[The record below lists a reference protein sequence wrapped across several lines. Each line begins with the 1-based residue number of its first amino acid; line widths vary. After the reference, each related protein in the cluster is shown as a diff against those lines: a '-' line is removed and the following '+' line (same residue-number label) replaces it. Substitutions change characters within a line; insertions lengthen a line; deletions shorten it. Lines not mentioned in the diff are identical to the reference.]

1 MAKKTEKYIK
11 LRKTAA
17 GSEYYQ
23 ITIRKYDQSFSKNI
37 NVKDFDSKKQA
48 LAFAVKLR
56 DEKLVEMQR
65 GFTVSNF
72 KTVQQLFDKS
82 FDIKPVSIKTKKKH
96 LIFFNAAIAPYGDI
110 EINKITAADIQKSLN
125 EYAKNQTKEQ
135 VQRLLSVWRR
145 IYDTAAM
152 LDINIPDRT
161 KAVTI
166 PLHCKAE
173 NKRETTID
181 WHEFDIFIDTLL
193 TYNVASKIGDYYAHS
208 VYYGCMI
215 MAYAGLRPAE
225 VFALTVDDID
235 LIAGKITVNKAVRST
250 ETEINQIGNTKTP
263 QSVRSVDIP
272 DNLRPILIECLNRP
286 RKTDFLMT
294 DIRGNLMDI
303 DKVCT
308 YIRNVRKKAGVS
320 FVMYD
325 LRHQFSTDL
334 FSNGTPPNIVRDLMG
349 HKGAAMSLDYAN
361 SSEEDRK
368 DAILNRKFS

>member
-48 LAFAVKLR
+48 LAFAVQLR
-56 DEKLVEMQR
+56 DETLTKMQA

-82 FDIKPVSIKTKKKH
+82 FEIKPVSIKTKKKH
-96 LIFFNAAIAPYGDI
+96 LIFYNAAIAPYGDV

-125 EYAKNQTKEQ
+125 QYAKNQTKEQ
-135 VQRLLSVWRR
+135 TERLLSVWRR

-152 LDINIPDRT
+152 LEINIPDRT
-161 KAVTI
+161 KAVSI
-166 PLHCKAE
+166 PLQCKAE
-173 NKRETTID
+173 KKRETVIN
-181 WHEFDIFIDTLL
+181 WHDFDLFIDTLL
-193 TYNVASKIGDYYAHS
+193 AYNIASKIGDYYAHS

-215 MAYAGLRPAE
+215 MAYCGLRPAE
-225 VFALTVDDID
+225 TFALTAGDID

-250 ETEINQIGNTKTP
+250 ETEINQIGKTKTP
-263 QSVRSVDIP
+263 QSVRRVPIP
-272 DNLRPILIECLNRP
+272 ADLRPILIECLNRE

-294 DIRGNLMDI
+294 DIRGNLLDI
-303 DKVCT
+303 DRTCT
-308 YIRNVRKKAGVS
+308 YIRNVRKKAGVN
-320 FVMYD
+320 FTMYQ
-325 LRHQFSTDL
+325 LRHAFSTDL
-334 FSNGTPPNIVRDLMG
+334 FKDGVSPAAIRDLMG
-349 HKGAAMSLDYAN
+349 HQGAAMSLDYAS
-361 SSEEDRK
+361 SSESDRET
-368 DAILNRKFS
+368 AIDNRKFS